1 MDTAEILKKVR
12 QIEIQTGKL
21 VTETFAGEY
30 LSAFKGQGI
39 EFSEVREYS
48 PGDDIRSID
57 WNVTARTGTPYIKKY
72 NEERELT
79 LMIACD
85 VSGSEKFGSL
95 GKLKQ
100 EVAAELT
107 ALFAL
112 SALTNSDKVGLL
124 LFSDQVEL
132 FVPPR
137 KGKKHILRLIRE
149 VVAFEPKHTGTR
161 IDLALETLNKVIKR
175 KGILILISD
184 FLVPTSQ
191 FATPFKLAAKK
202 FDLVPVLLQDKLEQA
217 MPKLA
222 ACIEVTDPETG
233 QADLISL
240 SDAQLNTQ
248 LNEHYQTRQKELQ
261 TLFNPYKIAPI
272 LIDTAQNTADPVIA
286 FFKQRAKQLR
296 R

>member
-39 EFSEVREYS
+39 EFSEVREYI

-85 VSGSEKFGSL
+85 VSGSQQFGSAE
-95 GKLKQ
+95 KLKQ

-107 ALFAL
+107 ALFAF

-132 FVPPR
+132 FVPPK
-137 KGKKHILRLIRE
+137 KGRKHILRLIRE
-149 VVAFEPKHTGTR
+149 VVAFEPKRKGTN
-161 IDLALETLNKVIKR
+161 IALALETLNKVIKR
-175 KGILILISD
+175 QGILILISD
-184 FLVPTSQ
+184 FLAPVSS
-191 FATPFKLAAKK
+191 FDTPFKLAAKK
-202 FDLVPVLLQDKLEQA
+202 FDLIPIVLHDKLERKV
-217 MPKLA
+217 PRIG
-222 ACIEVTDPETG
+222 ACVEVTDPETG
-233 QADLISL
+233 QTDFISL
-240 SDAQLNTQ
+240 SGDELNQQLADFHHTQVTQ
-248 LNEHYQTRQKELQ
+248 LQG
-261 TLFNPYKIAPI
+261 LFNPYKISPI

-286 FFKQRAKQLR
+286 FFKQRAKKLR